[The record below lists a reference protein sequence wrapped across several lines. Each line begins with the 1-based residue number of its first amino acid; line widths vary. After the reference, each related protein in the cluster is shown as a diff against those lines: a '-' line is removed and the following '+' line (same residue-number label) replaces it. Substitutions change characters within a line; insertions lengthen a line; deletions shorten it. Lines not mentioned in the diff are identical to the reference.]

1 VQVRK
6 LAVILAIT
14 TFGFTGATLL
24 APAAGAGVPAASGLC
39 NALTNL
45 HYTPSS
51 NPTAAG
57 GEANARKLA
66 KAFSNAAKKASG
78 DIKAALK
85 TMAQYFKDVANVN
98 TTALQN
104 ESQAFA
110 SATTRYANYLT
121 TKCIPGLP
129 SNITIPTLPS
139 Q

>member
-1 VQVRK
+1 VRK

-14 TFGFTGATLL
+14 TFGLTGATLL
-24 APAAGAGVPAASGLC
+24 APSAGARVPAASGLC

-51 NPTAAG
+51 DPTAAG
-57 GEANARKLA
+57 GRANAKKLS
-66 KAFSNAAKKASG
+66 KAFTNAAKKANG

-85 TMAQYFKDVANVN
+85 TMAQYFKDAANLN
-98 TTALQN
+98 TTALEN

-110 SATTRYANYLT
+110 SATTRFVNYLT
-121 TKCIPGLP
+121 TTCISGLP